1 MRMRRVLLAV
11 GILAATVASASAEE
25 VSTRFR
31 GLSLL
36 GNLELAEGKGL
47 ESGVALIVHG
57 TLYHRGMEIISD
69 LQKHL
74 KSRGTSTLAITLSLG
89 IDRRTGPFDCGAL
102 HAHRPM
108 DALDEIDAW
117 IGWLK
122 TSGATDIA
130 LIGHSLGGNQVAV
143 YSAERND
150 PSVGSIVLLAPST
163 FDTTRVAER
172 YKARFGV
179 ELGEILA
186 DAQGKMRAGHAVN
199 RIEGIGFINCENAT
213 ATAGSVVA
221 WYGPDPRR
229 HTPSLLPRITPRT
242 LVIVAGSDEIVP
254 DLADAVAPL
263 ARDAGRGRG
272 EIRVHTVEGADH
284 FFRDLFL
291 EDAADVIAEWLKG

>member
-1 MRMRRVLLAV
+1 MRWVLLVA
-11 GILAATVASASAEE
+11 GILAANGTSASAEE

-57 TLYHRGMEIISD
+57 TLAHRGMEIISE

-74 KSRGTSTLAITLSLG
+74 KSRGTSTLSITLSLG

-102 HAHRPM
+102 HAHRPT

-143 YSAERND
+143 YAADRND
-150 PSVGSIVLLAPST
+150 PSIGSIVLLAPGT
-163 FDTTRVAER
+163 FDAVRAAER

-179 ELGEILA
+179 DLNEVLA
-186 DAQGKMRAGHAVN
+186 NAQDKVRAGHAVD
-199 RIEGIGFINCENAT
+199 RIQGIGFLNCENAT

-221 WYGPDPRR
+221 WYGPDSRR
-229 HTPSLLPRITPRT
+229 HTPALLPRMVPRT

-263 ARDAGRGRG
+263 ARDAGAGRG

-284 FFRDLFL
+284 FFRDLFI
-291 EDAADVIAEWLKG
+291 EDAADVMAEWLKG

>member
-1 MRMRRVLLAV
+1 MRWFLLAV
-11 GILAATVASASAEE
+11 WFAVVGVTSATAEE
-25 VSTRFR
+25 VSTRYR

-57 TLYHRGMEIISD
+57 TLAHRGMEIIAD

-74 KSRGTSTLAITLSLG
+74 KQRGTSTLAITLSLG

-102 HAHRPM
+102 HTHRPV

-130 LIGHSLGGNQVAV
+130 LIGHSLGGNHVAV
-143 YSAERND
+143 YAAERND
-150 PSVGSIVLLAPST
+150 PSIGSLVLLAPGT
-163 FDTTRVAER
+163 FDAARTAER
-172 YKARFGV
+172 YKARFGTD
-179 ELGEILA
+179 LDTILT
-186 DAQGKMRAGHAVN
+186 DAQAKTRAGHAVD
-199 RIEGIGFINCENAT
+199 RLTGIGFLNCENAT
-213 ATAGSVVA
+213 ATAGSVAA

-229 HTPSLLPRITPRT
+229 HTPSLLLRMTPRT
-242 LVIVAGSDEIVP
+242 LVVLAGADEVVP

-263 ARDAGRGRG
+263 TREAGQGRG
-272 EIRVHTVEGADH
+272 EVRLHTVDGADH
-284 FFRDLFL
+284 FFRDLFI

>member
-1 MRMRRVLLAV
+1 MHRLLAV
-11 GILAATVASASAEE
+11 VLVFAVGVASASAEE

-36 GNLELAEGKGL
+36 GNLELASGKGL

-57 TLYHRGMEIISD
+57 TLAHRGMEVIAD

-74 KSRGTSTLAITLSLG
+74 KARGASTLAITLSLG
-89 IDRRTGPFDCGAL
+89 ADRRSGAFDCGAL

-122 TSGATDIA
+122 TNGATDIA
-130 LIGHSLGGNQVAV
+130 LIGHSLGGNHVAV
-143 YSAERND
+143 YAAERND
-150 PSVGSIVLLAPST
+150 PSVGSLVLIAPGT
-163 FDTTRVAER
+163 FDAARNAER
-172 YKARFGV
+172 YKARFGADLEEV
-179 ELGEILA
+179 LA
-186 DAQGKMRAGHAVN
+186 NAQTKVRAGNAVE
-199 RIEGIGFINCENAT
+199 RMSGIGFLNCENAT

-229 HTPSLLPRITPRT
+229 HTPSLLPRMAPRT
-242 LVIVAGSDEIVP
+242 LIVLAGADEIVP
-254 DLADAVAPL
+254 DLAEAVRPL
-263 ARDAGRGRG
+263 TRDAGRGRG
-272 EIRVHTVEGADH
+272 EIRLHTVEGADH
-284 FFRDLFL
+284 FFRDLFI

>member
-1 MRMRRVLLAV
+1 MRWFWAV
-11 GILAATVASASAEE
+11 VWFAVAGVAPVSAEE

-36 GNLELAEGKGL
+36 GNLELADGKGL

-57 TLYHRGMEIISD
+57 TLAHRGMEVIAE

-74 KSRGTSTLAITLSLG
+74 KSRGASTLAITLSLG
-89 IDRRTGPFDCGAL
+89 VDRRSGPYDCGAL

-130 LIGHSLGGNQVAV
+130 LIGHSVGGNHVAV
-143 YSAERND
+143 YAVERND
-150 PSVGSIVLLAPST
+150 PSVSSVVLLAPST
-163 FDTTRVAER
+163 FDTARNADR
-172 YKARFGV
+172 YKARFGAD
-179 ELGEILA
+179 LDALFA
-186 DAQGKMRAGHAVN
+186 DAQAKLRAGNAVE
-199 RIEGIGFINCENAT
+199 RIPGIGFLSCENAT
-213 ATAGSVVA
+213 ATAGSIVA

-229 HTPSLLPRITPRT
+229 HTPSLLPRIVPRT
-242 LVIVAGSDEIVP
+242 LVVVAGADEIVP

-263 ARDAGRGRG
+263 ARDSGRGRG
-272 EIRVHTVEGADH
+272 EIRLHTVEGADH
-284 FFRDLFL
+284 FFRDLFV
-291 EDAADVIAEWLKG
+291 EDAADIIAEWLKG